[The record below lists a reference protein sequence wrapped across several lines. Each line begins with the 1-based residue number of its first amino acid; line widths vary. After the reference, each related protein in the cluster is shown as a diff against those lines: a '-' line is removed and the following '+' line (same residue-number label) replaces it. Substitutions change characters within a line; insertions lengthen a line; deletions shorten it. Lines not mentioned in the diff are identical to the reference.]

1 MSRGQVVID
10 EMQLNIP
17 GMDRHEADLLGR
29 EIVKRLNNLIKDTEI
44 TQRTI
49 NSMDLNVEIPKG
61 TPKEQLAEIIANQ
74 MCKSLI

>member
-1 MSRGQVVID
+1 MSRGQVIID

-17 GMDRHEADLLGR
+17 GLNQEEADLLGR
-29 EIVKRLNNLIKDTEI
+29 EIVKRLNDLIKDTDI

-49 NSMDLNVEIPKG
+49 TNMDLNVEIASG
-61 TPKEQLAEIIANQ
+61 TPKERLADIIANQ